1 MRLGPYLLD
10 ARIATGGMGQVW
22 RGRHGRDGLEVAIK
36 VLLPHADARYA
47 RLFADEV
54 RAMAGLDHPGIA
66 AVLDA
71 GRVPA
76 DADAAVAAGLRA
88 GAPFLVM
95 ELVDGAPLALEAALG
110 WRDLAQVLGGLLDA
124 LAHAH
129 ARGVVHR
136 DLKPGNV
143 LRTPDGRVKLTD
155 FGIAHA
161 LDRLDTD
168 TPAAG
173 TPAYM
178 APEQAHGLWRDFGP
192 WTDLYA
198 VGCLAHAMA
207 AGVPPFGGA
216 STLGVVR
223 AHLEQPPPALAPRMA
238 VPAGF
243 AHWVTRSMQ
252 KDPAA
257 RFQRAADA
265 RAALDALG
273 PPVEGGRA
281 DAVAVAGP
289 AVTLAYGVRAPT
301 VGEYARTPMVDG
313 RASPG
318 APAAS
323 PKAIDI
329 PDTPEARFEDS
340 AVALFGLRLPPLV
353 GRSAACRALWG
364 ALLEVAR
371 DEAPRLVLL
380 RGAAGAGKSRLAAW
394 LVERAHAEGAAT
406 GLRALHPAG
415 AEAGAGLADML
426 ARHLRLGGLNRAA
439 AAARVR
445 GVLREGF
452 GVDDADEA
460 EALAE
465 LVVPATA
472 DDRATGERFVQL
484 AGAVERHGVV
494 LRHLARL
501 AVARPVVVWLD
512 DVQWDAEAVAFA
524 DAILR
529 RGAGR
534 VLVVATARAEALA
547 ERPRLAEQLDAVL
560 ALPGARALDV
570 EPLGEAAVQRL
581 VRTLLP
587 VERGLARDIA
597 ERSAGNPAFAVQL
610 AQACVERGLL
620 DAGADGLR
628 LSGAALPA
636 LPADLEGA
644 WAERVDRLLTGR
656 PVDDAVALELAA
668 TLGQVVE
675 PTAWHA
681 ACAEA
686 RAWFSPALLE
696 ALLDRRLAVVE
707 DADTERWA
715 FAHGLLRD
723 AVLRRATQAGRA
735 AAHHA
740 VCARV
745 VGAEQ
750 PERQGR
756 HLLAAGDARGALE
769 ALGRAGEDALERGEF
784 LRCEAL
790 IEDYERARRA
800 AAVGDDDPR
809 AGVALWLRAGVAL
822 GRGAFAEAGRYAE
835 RLERLAVQH
844 GWRALEAEA
853 LLQRSRVDFDEARF
867 ADGHRHVERALAR
880 LPAEARPAL
889 RGELLRSAGNI
900 LLAQGQ
906 LREADVLIAQAQDAL
921 ERVGQVA
928 QAARCE
934 KTRATIARQDGR
946 LDDAARYLDR
956 ARDEMYRLG
965 LRLAEGDTLHGA
977 AELARLRG
985 DLDAAERDYRAAHA
999 LYEAV
1004 GSSYTIITQINLG
1017 LVLIERGRHVEAGE
1031 VLGRCLAVARRER
1044 RTIIEIVVQLFL
1056 LPSLAVAGD
1065 WATFDRWLA
1074 DAHAFLEARRICELD
1089 QARMAAEAARLCA
1102 ERGQPARARRAW
1114 ALAADQYRMLG
1125 RGPDADACAAEA
1137 SG

>member
-1 MRLGPYLLD
+1 MRLGPYVLD

-22 RGRHGRDGLEVAIK
+22 RGRHGLDGLEVAIK

-66 AVLDA
+66 AVLDT

-76 DADAAVAAGLRA
+76 DADEAVAAGLRA
-88 GAPFLVM
+88 GAPYLVM
-95 ELVDGAPLALEAALG
+95 ELVEGAPLDLGAPLG
-110 WRDLAQVLGGLLDA
+110 WDDLRQVLGGLLDA

-143 LRTPDGRVKLTD
+143 LRTVDGRVKLTD

-168 TPAAG
+168 TPVAG

-178 APEQAHGLWRDFGP
+178 APEQIHGLWRDFGP

-198 VGCLAHAMA
+198 VGCLAHALA
-207 AGVPPFGGA
+207 AGAPPFGGA
-216 STLGVVR
+216 STLAVVR
-223 AHLEQPPPALAPRMA
+223 AHLEQPPPTLAPRMA

-243 AHWVTRSMQ
+243 AHWVTRLMQ

-273 PPVEGGRA
+273 PPVAGGPA
-281 DAVAVAGP
+281 PEVAAAGP
-289 AVTLAYGVRAPT
+289 AVTLAYGARAPT
-301 VGEYARTPMVDG
+301 VGDYARTPMVDG

-318 APAAS
+318 AAAT
-323 PKAIDI
+323 PLRAIDL
-329 PDTPEARFEDS
+329 PDTPAPRFEDS

-353 GRSAACRALWG
+353 GRSAACRALWR
-364 ALLEVAR
+364 ALIEGAR
-371 DEAPRLVLL
+371 DGTPRLVLL

-394 LVERAHAEGAAT
+394 LVERAHAEGVAT
-406 GLRALHPAG
+406 GLRAVHPEG
-415 AEAGAGLADML
+415 AAAGAGLADML
-426 ARHLRLGGLNRAA
+426 ARHLRLGGLDRAGA
-439 AAARVR
+439 AERVR
-445 GVLREGF
+445 GVLRDGF
-452 GVDDADEA
+452 GVDDGDEA
-460 EALAE
+460 DALTE
-465 LVVPATA
+465 LVVPASVEE
-472 DDRATGERFVQL
+472 RATGGRFVQL
-484 AGAVERHGVV
+484 AGAAERHGVV
-494 LRHLARL
+494 LRHLRRL
-501 AVARPVVVWLD
+501 AAARPVVVWLD

-524 DAILR
+524 DALLR
-529 RGAGR
+529 RGEGR
-534 VLVVATARAEALA
+534 VLVVATARAEAMA
-547 ERPRLAEQLDAVL
+547 ERPKLAEQLEAAL

-570 EPLGEAAVQRL
+570 ERLGEAAAQRL

-587 VERGLARDIA
+587 VERGLARGIA
-597 ERSAGNPAFAVQL
+597 ERSAGNPAFAVLL

-628 LSGAALPA
+628 LSVAALPA

-644 WAERVDRLLTGR
+644 WAERVERLLAGR
-656 PVDDAVALELAA
+656 SPDDAVALELAA
-668 TLGQVVE
+668 TLGQVVDAA
-675 PTAWHA
+675 PWHA

-696 ALLDRRLAVVE
+696 ALLDRRLAVIE
-707 DADTERWA
+707 DAATERWA

-723 AVLRRATQAGRA
+723 AVLQRARRAGRA

-740 VCARV
+740 ICARV
-745 VGAEQ
+745 VPAEQ
-750 PERQGR
+750 QERRGR
-756 HLLAAGDARGALE
+756 HLLAAGDALGALE
-769 ALGRAGEDALERGEF
+769 ALGRASEDVLERGEF
-784 LRCEAL
+784 LRCEAI

-800 AAVGDDDPR
+800 AGVGDEDPR
-809 AGVALWLRAGVAL
+809 AGVASWLRTGVAL
-822 GRGAFAEAGRYAE
+822 GRGAFAEAGRSAE
-835 RLERLAVQH
+835 RLERRAAQH

-867 ADGHRHVERALAR
+867 QDGHRHVERALAR
-880 LPAEARPAL
+880 LPDDARPAL

-900 LLAQGQ
+900 LLAQGE
-906 LREADVLIAQAQDAL
+906 LDAADRMMAQAQRWFESL
-921 ERVGQVA
+921 GQVA

-946 LDDAARYLDR
+946 LDDAARYLDS
-956 ARDEMYRLG
+956 ARDELHRLG

-985 DLDAAERDYRAAHA
+985 ELDAAERDYRAAHA

-1004 GSSYTIITQINLG
+1004 GSSYTIIAQINLG

-1031 VLGRCLAVARRER
+1031 VLGRCLAAARRQR

-1102 ERGQPARARRAW
+1102 AAGERERARRAW

-1125 RGPDADACAAEA
+1125 RTADADACAAEA
-1137 SG
+1137 SA